1 MKENINSN
9 KIQRIS
15 LAEKVVERII
25 DMIEKNMLKVGDMLP
40 TEKELTELF
49 GVGRSS
55 VREALR
61 ALQSMGIIE
70 KRQGSG
76 TYVKSRIINREGS
89 CFNIRNV
96 LQRFSM
102 IELSEARMII
112 EEQNAALAA
121 LNSTEES
128 ISLMLEAN
136 ERLRSRIDSIDKY
149 EIVNLD
155 FQVHRSIAEGTGN
168 SFLVEILDML
178 LEVFMDFNVQVLTR
192 EKTEKAIEYHQKII
206 NCIKESDAKGA
217 RQLMR
222 EHLTDVHERIILES
236 YGPGEIGD
244 FRLEK
249 LSRNELS

>member
-1 MKENINSN
+1 MKDNINSN

-25 DMIEKNMLKVGDMLP
+25 DMIERSTLKVGDLLP

-61 ALQSMGIIE
+61 ALQSMGVIE

-76 TYVKSRIINREGS
+76 TYVKSSIINRDGS

-102 IELSEARMII
+102 IELSETRKII

-121 LNSTEES
+121 LNSSEES
-128 ISLMLEAN
+128 IALMQEAN
-136 ERLRSRIDSIDKY
+136 NRLRFRIDSEDKH

-155 FQVHRSIAEGTGN
+155 FQVHRSIAEGTGI

-178 LEVFMDFNVQVLTR
+178 LEVFMEFNEVVLTR
-192 EKTEKAIEYHQKII
+192 EKTEIAIDFHQKII
-206 NCIKESDAKGA
+206 NCIKEADAKGA
-217 RQLMR
+217 RRLMK

-236 YGPGEIGD
+236 YGPGEIGE
-244 FRLEK
+244 FKLESLTK
-249 LSRNELS
+249 NE